1 MQLSCAFDNL
11 FIYRVC
17 TQILCFLLSNHAA
30 KVLLFVDIRKY
41 FNTFLMKIL
50 HFLYNL
56 LNINSANFT
65 LFLCKI
71 LHKRYRTQDLP
82 LYV

>member
-11 FIYRVC
+11 YISRVYAN
-17 TQILCFLLSNHAA
+17 TLLLLSNRAA
-30 KVLLFVDIRKY
+30 KVLLFIDLCKY

-50 HFLYNL
+50 HFLCNL
-56 LNINSANFT
+56 LKINSANFT

-82 LYV
+82 LCV